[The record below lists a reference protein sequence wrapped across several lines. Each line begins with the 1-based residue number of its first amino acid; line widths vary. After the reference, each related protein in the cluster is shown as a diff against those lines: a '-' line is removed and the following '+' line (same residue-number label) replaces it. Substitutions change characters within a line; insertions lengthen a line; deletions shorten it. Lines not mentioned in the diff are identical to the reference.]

1 MLLDVMHLSE
11 YLEDPRS
18 YKSEYLLEEQEDSP
32 GQEIP
37 FHH

>member
-1 MLLDVMHLSE
+1 MYPLE

>member
-1 MLLDVMHLSE
+1 MLLDLMRPSE

-32 GQEIP
+32 GQENP